1 MKSKKCQ
8 RYLLLAILLVLFI
21 LLLGAGI
28 TYKLNETIKY
38 IYIDP
43 GHGGFDGGAT
53 SYDNKII
60 EKNLTLEIAIKLK
73 DKLEKFGYQIL
84 LTRYTDRSLGKT
96 KREDILKRVELL
108 SNKSTLLYISI
119 HANIY
124 TSNLVHGAQVFYK
137 ENLENEKLSKK
148 IQSFLKEIDQTN
160 KRQAKPISGKYLIDN
175 TLKTGCLIEIGFLS
189 NPYDLDNL
197 TNKTYQDNLVT
208 MITLG
213 IISYLGEK

>member
-1 MKSKKCQ
+1 MKPKKYKI
-8 RYLLLAILLVLFI
+8 YLLFAVSLVFFI

-28 TYKLNETIKY
+28 TNKLNESIKY

-53 SYDNKII
+53 SYDNTII
-60 EKNLTLEIAIKLK
+60 EKDLTLEIAIKLK
-73 DKLEKFGYQIL
+73 EKLEKFGYHIL

-96 KREDILKRVELL
+96 KRDDILKRVELL
-108 SNKSTLLYISI
+108 SNESTLLYISI

-124 TSNLVHGAQVFYK
+124 PSKLIYGAQVFYK
-137 ENLENEKLSKK
+137 DTSENEKLSKK
-148 IQSFLKEIDQTN
+148 IQSFLKEIDYTN
-160 KRQAKPISGKYLIDN
+160 KRQAKPITGKYLIDN
-175 TLKTGCLIEIGFLS
+175 TLKIGCLIEVGFLS
-189 NPYDLDNL
+189 NSNDLKNL
-197 TNKTYQDNLVT
+197 TDPAYQDNLVT

>member
-1 MKSKKCQ
+1 MKLKKYQ
-8 RYLLLAILLVLFI
+8 LYLLLAVTLVFFI

-28 TYKLNETIKY
+28 TNKLNETTKY

-53 SYDNKII
+53 SYDNTII
-60 EKNLTLEIAIKLK
+60 EKDLTLEIAIKLK
-73 DKLEKFGYQIL
+73 EKLEKFGYYVL
-84 LTRYTDRSLGKT
+84 LTRYTDRSLAKT
-96 KREDILKRVELL
+96 KRDDILKRVELL
-108 SNKSTLLYISI
+108 SNESTLLYISI

-160 KRQAKPISGKYLIDN
+160 KRYAKPITGKYLVDN
-175 TLKTGCLIEIGFLS
+175 TLKIGCLIEIGFLS
-189 NPYDLDNL
+189 NPYDLKNL
-197 TNKTYQDNLVT
+197 TNPFYQNHLVT
-208 MITLG
+208 MMTLG